1 MGLCLNLKQSV
12 TCAVQNA
19 NKVSLSLRVLA
30 LAVILALSIGSG
42 RSDEAKATT
51 AHNAAT
57 DFYTITVGGK
67 SVRMQLA
74 VKRAEMEHGLMGRTD
89 LKTDEGMLFIYAEP
103 QRMSFWMRN
112 TPTPLDIGF
121 FAADGTLK
129 EIYPLYPFDE
139 TPVASRG
146 EALVFALEMKQGWF
160 EFNGVKPGAQLDL
173 KALAV
178 ALRSRGLS
186 PAAYGLK

>member
-1 MGLCLNLKQSV
+1 
-12 TCAVQNA
+12 
-19 NKVSLSLRVLA
+19 VLA
-30 LAVILALSIGSG
+30 LAVFLALSIGCG
-42 RSDEAKATT
+42 RSDEATAAATHH
-51 AHNAAT
+51 AVT
-57 DFYTITVGGK
+57 DFYTIAVGAK
-67 SVRMQLA
+67 TVRMQLA

-121 FAADGTLK
+121 FTADGTLK

-178 ALRSRGLS
+178 ALRVRGFS

>member
-1 MGLCLNLKQSV
+1 M
-12 TCAVQNA
+12 QNA
-19 NKVSLSLRVLA
+19 NQVSLPLRVLV
-30 LAVILALSIGSG
+30 LAVFLALSIGIG
-42 RSDEAKATT
+42 RSEGTQSATAK
-51 AHNAAT
+51 NAAT
-57 DFYTITVGGK
+57 EFYSIAVGGK
-67 SVRMQLA
+67 AVRMQLA
-74 VKRAEMEHGLMGRTD
+74 VKRAEMERGLMGRTD
-89 LKTDEGMLFIYAEP
+89 LKTEDGMLFVYAEP

-139 TPVASRG
+139 TAVVSRG

-178 ALRSRGLS
+178 ALRLRGFS

>member
-1 MGLCLNLKQSV
+1 M
-12 TCAVQNA
+12 QNA
-19 NKVSLSLRVLA
+19 NQVSLTLRVLA
-30 LAVILALSIGSG
+30 LAVFLALSSGSG
-42 RSDEAKATT
+42 RSDGAKATT
-51 AHNAAT
+51 AQNAAT
-57 DFYTITVGGK
+57 DFYTIAVGGK
-67 SVRMQLA
+67 AVRMQMA
-74 VKRAEMEHGLMGRTD
+74 VKRAEMERGLMGRTD
-89 LKTDEGMLFIYAEP
+89 LKADEGMLFVYAEP

-121 FAADGTLK
+121 FTADGTLK

-173 KALAV
+173 KALAA
-178 ALRSRGLS
+178 ALRLRGFS

>member
-1 MGLCLNLKQSV
+1 MRLCLNLKQSV
-12 TCAVQNA
+12 TCSVQNA
-19 NKVSLSLRVLA
+19 NKVSLPLRVLA
-30 LAVILALSIGSG
+30 LAVILGLSIGTG
-42 RSDEAKATT
+42 RSDETKAAAIHNT
-51 AHNAAT
+51 AT
-57 DFYTITVGGK
+57 EFYAISVGGK
-67 SVRMQLA
+67 TVRMQLA

-89 LKTDEGMLFIYAEP
+89 LKTDEGMLFVYAEP

-121 FAADGTLK
+121 FTADGTLK

-160 EFNGVKPGAQLDL
+160 EFNEVKPGARIDL

-178 ALRSRGLS
+178 ALRLRGFS
-186 PAAYGLK
+186 PAVYGLK